1 MRLSSLGRAT
11 LSRVPLSVAVV
22 VAGDVT
28 SLKMQIRA
36 IKENNDQVWK
46 TFWVTKDKN
55 VLKQLQKIPTSS
67 YSEKIQT
74 VSAKSYDT
82 IVT

>member
-46 TFWVTKDKN
+46 TF
-55 VLKQLQKIPTSS
+55 
-67 YSEKIQT
+67 
-74 VSAKSYDT
+74 
-82 IVT
+82 